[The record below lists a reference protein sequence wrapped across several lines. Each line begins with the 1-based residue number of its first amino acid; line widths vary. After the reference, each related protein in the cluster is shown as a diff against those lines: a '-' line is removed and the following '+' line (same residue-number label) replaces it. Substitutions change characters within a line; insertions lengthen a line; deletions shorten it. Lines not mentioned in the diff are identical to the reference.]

1 MQTDL
6 IEIQNI
12 PARYARNKSLS
23 GFRKALISF
32 SNARAKQTQ
41 NPRRRDVSVRLN
53 ASGYNSYEIYRSVF
67 SSIIRGISRWSGR
80 NKPAIVN

>member
-12 PARYARNKSLS
+12 PARYANKSLS

-53 ASGYNSYEIYRSVF
+53 ASGYNSYEIYRSVVQF
-67 SSIIRGISRWSGR
+67 NHTRHFAMVWP
-80 NKPAIVN
+80 K